1 MNNIKQAVALC
12 RISSED
18 QRKGHSLE
26 AQETS
31 VKKISDELGV
41 ELVRTWTGVQ
51 TSLKGKNFGRKD
63 MEEILRY
70 CKQNKNVKFVLVDMV
85 NRLMR
90 EMKVMIYYLVL
101 FEQQGVKV
109 YFCDP
114 GQQHLNRD
122 DQLSQLMLIIEGYK
136 AEQDNVTRRET
147 TVARMKARYQAGYYI
162 SHPHAGY
169 KKSSVAGLHIPDLPR
184 FDILQSGCKKIIY
197 DTYTVSQA
205 VQWMNSAGYHTVGGK
220 KLDINHFV
228 EFIVDRYYCGTIDI
242 HQEGW
247 PKGVKGVHQPMLSVR
262 EHELLIAALSKRNP
276 RVRYKHNPDFPIA
289 NLLRHYECRGN
300 GGYEKFCGHN
310 FNRGR
315 RRNGRQR
322 PKKPVYDCR
331 DCRQRLARDR
341 VHDAVASFFSSLS
354 FVPSDEKFQRAL
366 VKIWRNQRGSV
377 VERLNSLQS
386 SRTDIE
392 NKKREAT
399 AEYITA
405 KDEIIKASILDII
418 HEHEKSL
425 IDIDR
430 QVLST
435 KATDSQSAD
444 FVKFAMD
451 FVRNIR
457 DKWWE
462 ISFEDKKRG
471 EQIIFNGQFYID
483 SSAKVHTPL
492 LSPIFRLGTSKK
504 DLDGSSFSHLVELVG
519 TAPTSAGLSWLVFY
533 RYSLF
538 YDLKQ

>member
-1 MNNIKQAVALC
+1 MSNIKQAVALC

-31 VKKISDELGV
+31 VKRIADVLGV
-41 ELVRTWTGVQ
+41 DLVKTWTGVQ
-51 TSLKGKNFGRKD
+51 TSRKGKNFGRKD

-70 CKQNKNVKFVLVDMV
+70 CKQNKNVKYVLVDMV

-90 EMKVMIYYLVL
+90 EMKVMIYYIVL
-101 FEQQGVKV
+101 FDQLDVKF

-114 GQQHLNRD
+114 GQDHLNRD

-147 TVARMKARYQAGYYI
+147 TIARMKARYEAGYYI

-169 KKSSVAGLHIPDLPR
+169 KKSSVAGLHIPDQPR
-184 FDILQSGCKKIIY
+184 FSILQRGCKKIIY
-197 DTYTVSQA
+197 DCYTAGQA
-205 VQWMNSAGYHTVGGK
+205 VQWMNSTGYRTVGGK
-220 KLDINHFV
+220 KLDVNHFI
-228 EFIVDRYYCGTIDI
+228 EFIVDRYYCGRIDI
-242 HQEGW
+242 QQEGW
-247 PKGVKGVHQPMLSVR
+247 PKDAKGLHEPLLSVR

-276 RVRYKHNPDFPIA
+276 RVRYKHNPDFPLA
-289 NLLRHYECRGN
+289 NLLRHYECKDA
-300 GGYEKFCGHN
+300 GGYEKFCGHH
-310 FNRGR
+310 FNRGK

-322 PKKPVYDCR
+322 SKKPVYDCR

-341 VHDAVASFFSSLS
+341 VHDAVASFFAGLS
-354 FVPSDEKFQRAL
+354 FVPTDEKFQRAL
-366 VKIWRNQRGSV
+366 VKVWRNQRGSV

-386 SRTDIE
+386 SRADIE

-399 AEYITA
+399 AEYIAA
-405 KDEIIKASILDII
+405 KDEVIKASIMDLI

-425 IDIDR
+425 IDIDK

-444 FVKFAMD
+444 FVKFAMG
-451 FVRNIR
+451 FVQNIR

-483 SSAKVHTPL
+483 SSAKVHTPPFEPHFQIRNKQKGPRWVLFFSFGGAGGYRPHVRRFILVSL
-492 LSPIFRLGTSKK
+492 LQ
-504 DLDGSSFSHLVELVG
+504 V
-519 TAPTSAGLSWLVFY
+519 
-533 RYSLF
+533 
-538 YDLKQ
+538 